1 MIKQAV
7 PERPVFFSVGYVIIF
22 PVIFQ
27 KKNCL
32 IFALSILH
40 ILISSCSSGQENEGT
55 DTSVDYANPTSTE
68 APLAARVNGEG
79 IFLTEYEAE
88 LKRYQAGIEH
98 LGEQYDPELAKQEVM
113 DDLIA
118 QTLFAQAAAA
128 QNYYVDEEDLQ
139 EKIDQFAETTGG
151 QDVLQAWISENFYEP
166 DSFRAAVSRDMAV
179 IWMRNYLIELVPQT
193 AEQVHAR
200 QILVNSENEAI
211 GIQRQL
217 EVGTSFK
224 SLAFSF
230 DPLTGGE
237 LGWFPRGYLLQPEV
251 ENAAF
256 SMQPGQYSGT
266 ITTSFGFHI
275 VEVVEVDPKHP
286 LSQDALLF
294 VQRQVL
300 DNWLDEQINQSAIE
314 ILIP

>member
-1 MIKQAV
+1 MILK
-7 PERPVFFSVGYVIIF
+7 
-22 PVIFQ
+22 
-27 KKNCL
+27 KKNNL
-32 IFALSILH
+32 TVALSVVLV
-40 ILISSCSSGQENEGT
+40 LLSSCSPGQDSGGT
-55 DTSVDYANPTSTE
+55 DTPVDVANPTPTE
-68 APLAARVNGEG
+68 ASLAARVNNEG
-79 IFLTEYEAE
+79 ILLAEYEAE
-88 LKRYQAGIEH
+88 LKRYQAGV
-98 LGEQYDPELAKQEVM
+98 EQLNEQFDPELAKQEVM
-113 DDLIA
+113 DDLVA
-118 QTLFAQAAAA
+118 QTLFAQAAAD
-128 QNYYVDEEDLQ
+128 QNYYVDEADLQ
-139 EKIDQFAETTGG
+139 AEIDQYAEAAGG
-151 QDVLQAWISENFYEP
+151 QGVLQAWISENFYDP

-179 IWMRNYLIELVPQT
+179 IWMRNYLIAQVPQT

-224 SLAFSF
+224 SLAFSY

-256 SMQPGQYSGT
+256 SLQPGQYSG
-266 ITTSFGFHI
+266 IIPTSLGFHI
-275 VEVVEVDPKHP
+275 VEVIEVDPQHS

-300 DNWLDEQINQSAIE
+300 ENWLDEQITQSTIE
-314 ILIP
+314 ILIN

>member
-1 MIKQAV
+1 M
-7 PERPVFFSVGYVIIF
+7 
-22 PVIFQ
+22 IFQ
-27 KKNCL
+27 KKNSL
-32 IFALSILH
+32 TVALLVVIIL
-40 ILISSCSSGQENEGT
+40 LSSCSSGQESRDT
-55 DTSVDYANPTSTE
+55 DTPVDVANPTPTE
-68 APLAARVNGEG
+68 PPLAARVNGEG
-79 IFLTEYEAE
+79 ILLAEYEAE

-98 LGEQYDPELAKQEVM
+98 LDEQYDPELAKQEVM

-118 QTLFAQAAAA
+118 QTLFAQVAAAH
-128 QNYYVDEEDLQ
+128 NYYVDEVDLQ
-139 EKIDQFAETTGG
+139 AKIDQFAETTGG

-166 DSFRAAVSRDMAV
+166 DSFHAAVSRDMAV
-179 IWMRNYLIELVPQT
+179 IWMRNYLIAQVPQT

-217 EVGTSFK
+217 EIGTSFK

-256 SMQPGQYSGT
+256 SMAPGQYSEI

-275 VEVVEVDPKHP
+275 VEVIEVDPKRP

-294 VQRQVL
+294 MQHQAL
-300 DNWLDEQINQSAIE
+300 ENWLDEQINQSAIE

>member
-1 MIKQAV
+1 M
-7 PERPVFFSVGYVIIF
+7 
-22 PVIFQ
+22 IFQ
-27 KKNCL
+27 KKNSL
-32 IFALSILH
+32 TFALSVVLIL
-40 ILISSCSSGQENEGT
+40 LSSCSSGQGSSDA
-55 DTSVDYANPTSTE
+55 DTPVDVANPTPTE
-68 APLAARVNGEG
+68 APLAVRVNGEG
-79 IFLTEYEAE
+79 VLLAEYEAE
-88 LKRYQAGIEH
+88 LKRYQAGIEQ

-118 QTLFAQAAAA
+118 QTLFAQTATA
-128 QNYYVDEEDLQ
+128 QNYYVDEVDLQ
-139 EKIDQFAETTGG
+139 AEIDQYTEAAGG
-151 QDVLQAWISENFYEP
+151 QDVLQIWISENFYDS

-179 IWMRNYLIELVPQT
+179 IWARNYLIAQVPQT

-200 QILVNSENEAI
+200 QILVKSENEAI

-224 SLAFSF
+224 SLAFSY

-237 LGWFPRGYLLQPEV
+237 LGWFPRGYLLQPDV

-256 SMQPGQYSGT
+256 SLQPGQYSG
-266 ITTSFGFHI
+266 IILTSFGYHI
-275 VEVVEVDPKHP
+275 VEVIEVDPQHS

-294 VQRQVL
+294 VQRQAL
-300 DNWLDEQINQSAIE
+300 ENWLDEQITQSTIE

>member
-1 MIKQAV
+1 M
-7 PERPVFFSVGYVIIF
+7 
-22 PVIFQ
+22 IFQ
-27 KKNCL
+27 KKNSL
-32 IFALSILH
+32 TFTLTVVL
-40 ILISSCSSGQENEGT
+40 LLLSSCSSGQGSSET
-55 DTSVDYANPTSTE
+55 DTPVDVTNPTPTE

-79 IFLTEYEAE
+79 VLLAEYEAE
-88 LKRYQAGIEH
+88 LKRYQAGIEQ

-118 QTLFAQAAAA
+118 QTLFAQTAAA
-128 QNYYVDEEDLQ
+128 QNYYVDEVDLQ
-139 EKIDQFAETTGG
+139 AEIDQYAEAAGG
-151 QDVLQAWISENFYEP
+151 QDVLQVWISENFYNS

-179 IWMRNYLIELVPQT
+179 IWARNYLIAQVPQT

-200 QILVNSENEAI
+200 QILVKSENEAI

-224 SLAFSF
+224 SLAFSY

-237 LGWFPRGYLLQPEV
+237 LGWFPRGYLLQPDV

-256 SMQPGQYSGT
+256 SLQSGQYSG
-266 ITTSFGFHI
+266 IIPTSFGYHI
-275 VEVVEVDPKHP
+275 VEVIEVDPQHS

-294 VQRQVL
+294 VQRQAL
-300 DNWLDEQINQSAIE
+300 ENWLDEQITQSTIE

>member
-1 MIKQAV
+1 
-7 PERPVFFSVGYVIIF
+7 
-22 PVIFQ
+22 VIFQ

-32 IFALSILH
+32 ILALSILL
-40 ILISSCSSGQENEGT
+40 ILISSCSSGQEIEGT
-55 DTSVDYANPTSTE
+55 DTPVDYANPTPTE
-68 APLAARVNGEG
+68 APLAGRVNDEG
-79 IFLTEYEAE
+79 ILLAEYEAE
-88 LKRYQAGIEH
+88 LKRYQAGIEQ
-98 LGEQYDPELAKQEVM
+98 LGEQFDPELAKQEVM
-113 DDLIA
+113 DDLVA
-118 QTLFAQAAAA
+118 QTLYSQAAAV
-128 QNYYVDEEDLQ
+128 QNYYVDEVDLQ
-139 EKIDQFAETTGG
+139 AKIDQFAETTGG

-179 IWMRNYLIELVPQT
+179 IWMRNYLIAQVPQT

-217 EVGTSFK
+217 EVGNSFK

-256 SMQPGQYSGT
+256 SIQPEQYSGI

-275 VEVVEVDPKHP
+275 VEVIEVDPKHP
-286 LSQDALLF
+286 LSLDALLF
-294 VQRQVL
+294 MQHQAL
-300 DNWLDEQINQSAIE
+300 ENWLDEQINQSAIE

>member
-1 MIKQAV
+1 M
-7 PERPVFFSVGYVIIF
+7 
-22 PVIFQ
+22 IFQ
-27 KKNCL
+27 KKNSL
-32 IFALSILH
+32 TLALSIVI
-40 ILISSCSSGQENEGT
+40 ILLSSCSSGQESR
-55 DTSVDYANPTSTE
+55 DADPPADVADPTPTE

-79 IFLTEYEAE
+79 ILLAEYEAE
-88 LKRYQAGIEH
+88 LKRYQAGIEQ
-98 LGEQYDPELAKQEVM
+98 LGEQYDPELATQEVL
-113 DDLIA
+113 DDLVA
-118 QTLFAQAAAA
+118 QTLFTQTAAA
-128 QNYYVDEEDLQ
+128 QNYYVDEVDLQ
-139 EKIDQFAETTGG
+139 AEIDQYSEAAGG
-151 QDVLQAWISENFYEP
+151 QEVLQTWISENFYDS

-179 IWMRNYLIELVPQT
+179 IWARNYLIAQVSQT

-200 QILVNSENEAI
+200 QILVKSENEAI

-224 SLAFSF
+224 SLAFSY

-256 SMQPGQYSGT
+256 SLQPGQYSG
-266 ITTSFGFHI
+266 IVPTSFGYHI
-275 VEVVEVDPKHP
+275 VEVIEVDPQHP

-294 VQRQVL
+294 MQRQAL
-300 DNWLDEQINQSAIE
+300 ENWLDEQITQSTIE

>member
-1 MIKQAV
+1 M
-7 PERPVFFSVGYVIIF
+7 
-22 PVIFQ
+22 IFQ
-27 KKNCL
+27 KKNSL
-32 IFALSILH
+32 TLALSIVI
-40 ILISSCSSGQENEGT
+40 ILLSSCSSGQESR
-55 DTSVDYANPTSTE
+55 DADPPVDVADPTPTE

-79 IFLTEYEAE
+79 ILLAEYEAE
-88 LKRYQAGIEH
+88 LKRYRAGIEQ
-98 LGEQYDPELAKQEVM
+98 LGEQFDPELAKQEVM
-113 DDLIA
+113 DDLVA
-118 QTLFAQAAAA
+118 QTLFAQTAAA
-128 QNYYVDEEDLQ
+128 QNYYVDEVDLQ
-139 EKIDQFAETTGG
+139 AEIDQYEEAAGG
-151 QDVLQAWISENFYEP
+151 QDVLQIWISENFYDL
-166 DSFRAAVSRDMAV
+166 DSFREAVSRDMAV
-179 IWMRNYLIELVPQT
+179 IWMRNSLIAQVPQT

-217 EVGTSFK
+217 EVGNSFK

-256 SMQPGQYSGT
+256 SIQPGYYSGI
-266 ITTSFGFHI
+266 ITTSLGFHI
-275 VEVVEVDPKHP
+275 VEVIEVDPNHP

-294 VQRQVL
+294 MQHQAL
-300 DNWLDEQINQSAIE
+300 ENWLDEQINQSTIE

>member
-1 MIKQAV
+1 
-7 PERPVFFSVGYVIIF
+7 
-22 PVIFQ
+22 VIFQ
-27 KKNCL
+27 KKNSL
-32 IFALSILH
+32 TLALSIVI
-40 ILISSCSSGQENEGT
+40 ILLSSCSSGQESR
-55 DTSVDYANPTSTE
+55 DADPPADVADPTPTE

-79 IFLTEYEAE
+79 ILLAEYEAE
-88 LKRYQAGIEH
+88 LKRYQAGIEQ
-98 LGEQYDPELAKQEVM
+98 LGEQYDPELATQEVL
-113 DDLIA
+113 DDLVA
-118 QTLFAQAAAA
+118 QTLFTQTAAA
-128 QNYYVDEEDLQ
+128 QNYYVDEVDLQ
-139 EKIDQFAETTGG
+139 AEIDQYSEAAGG
-151 QDVLQAWISENFYEP
+151 QEVLQTWISENFYDS

-179 IWMRNYLIELVPQT
+179 IWARNYLIAQVSQT

-200 QILVNSENEAI
+200 QILVKSENEAI

-224 SLAFSF
+224 SLAFSY

-256 SMQPGQYSGT
+256 SLQPGQYSG
-266 ITTSFGFHI
+266 IVPTSFGYHI
-275 VEVVEVDPKHP
+275 VEVIEVDPQHP

-294 VQRQVL
+294 MQRQAL
-300 DNWLDEQINQSAIE
+300 ENWLDEQITQSTIE

>member
-1 MIKQAV
+1 
-7 PERPVFFSVGYVIIF
+7 
-22 PVIFQ
+22 VIFQ
-27 KKNCL
+27 KKNG
-32 IFALSILH
+32 FAVALSVVFFL
-40 ILISSCSSGQENEGT
+40 LVSCSSGQESGST
-55 DTSVDYANPTSTE
+55 DAQIDIANPTPTE
-68 APLAARVNGEG
+68 ASLAARVNDEG
-79 IFLTEYEAE
+79 ILLTEYEAE
-88 LKRYQAGIEH
+88 MKRYQAGIEQ
-98 LGEQYDPELAKQEVM
+98 LGEQFDPELARQEVI
-113 DDLIA
+113 DDLVA

-128 QNYYVDEEDLQ
+128 QNYYVDEVDLQ
-139 EKIDQFAETTGG
+139 AEIDQYAETTGG
-151 QDVLQAWISENFYEP
+151 QDVLQAWISENFYDP

-179 IWMRNYLIELVPQT
+179 IWMRNYLIAQVPQT

-224 SLAFSF
+224 SLAFLY

-237 LGWFPRGYLLQPEV
+237 LGWFPHGYLLQPEV

-256 SMQPGQYSGT
+256 SMQPGQYSG
-266 ITTSFGFHI
+266 IIPTSFGFHI
-275 VEVVEVDPKHP
+275 VEVIEVDPKHS

-294 VQRQVL
+294 VQRQAL
-300 DNWLDEQINQSAIE
+300 ENWLDEQINQSTIK

>member
-1 MIKQAV
+1 M
-7 PERPVFFSVGYVIIF
+7 
-22 PVIFQ
+22 
-27 KKNCL
+27 
-32 IFALSILH
+32 
-40 ILISSCSSGQENEGT
+40 SSCSSGQESEGT
-55 DTSVDYANPTSTE
+55 DTSVDIANPTPTE
-68 APLAARVNGEG
+68 APLAAKVNDEG
-79 IFLTEYEAE
+79 ILLAEYEAE
-88 LKRYQAGIEH
+88 LKRYQAGIEQ
-98 LGEQYDPELAKQEVM
+98 LGEQFDPELAKQEVM
-113 DDLIA
+113 DDLVA
-118 QTLFAQAAAA
+118 QTLFSQAAAA
-128 QNYYVDEEDLQ
+128 QNYYVDEVDLQ
-139 EKIDQFAETTGG
+139 AKIDQFAETTGG

-179 IWMRNYLIELVPQT
+179 IWMRNYLIAQVPQT

-217 EVGTSFK
+217 EVGNSFK

-256 SMQPGQYSGT
+256 SIQPEQYSGI

-275 VEVVEVDPKHP
+275 VEVIEVDPKHP

-294 VQRQVL
+294 VQRQAL

>member
-1 MIKQAV
+1 
-7 PERPVFFSVGYVIIF
+7 VILK
-22 PVIFQ
+22 
-27 KKNCL
+27 KKNSL
-32 IFALSILH
+32 TVALSVALV
-40 ILISSCSSGQENEGT
+40 LLSSCSSGRESGST
-55 DTSVDYANPTSTE
+55 DTPVDVANPTPTE
-68 APLAARVNGEG
+68 ASLAARVNDEG
-79 IFLTEYEAE
+79 ILLAEYEAE
-88 LKRYQAGIEH
+88 LKRYQTGIEQ
-98 LGEQYDPELAKQEVM
+98 LGEQFDPEMAKQEVI
-113 DDLIA
+113 DDIVA

-128 QNYYVDEEDLQ
+128 QNYYVDEADLQ
-139 EKIDQFAETTGG
+139 AEIDQYAEAAGG
-151 QDVLQAWISENFYEP
+151 QDVLQAWISENFYDP

-179 IWMRNYLIELVPQT
+179 IWMRNYLIAQVPQT

-200 QILVNSENEAI
+200 QILVNGENEAI

-224 SLAFSF
+224 SLAFSY

-256 SMQPGQYSGT
+256 SLQSGQYSG
-266 ITTSFGFHI
+266 IIPTSLGFHI
-275 VEVVEVDPKHP
+275 VEVIEVDPQHS

-300 DNWLDEQINQSAIE
+300 ENWLDEQITQSTIE
-314 ILIP
+314 ILIN

>member
-1 MIKQAV
+1 
-7 PERPVFFSVGYVIIF
+7 
-22 PVIFQ
+22 VIFQ
-27 KKNCL
+27 KKNSL
-32 IFALSILH
+32 TAALSIVL
-40 ILISSCSSGQENEGT
+40 ILLSSCSSGQGSKDT
-55 DTSVDYANPTSTE
+55 DTPVETANPTPTE

-79 IFLTEYEAE
+79 ILLTEYEAE
-88 LKRYQAGIEH
+88 LKRYQAGMEQ

-113 DDLIA
+113 DYLVA
-118 QTLFAQAAAA
+118 QTLFTQAAAA
-128 QNYYVDEEDLQ
+128 QNYFIDEVDLQ
-139 EKIDQFAETTGG
+139 AKIDQYAETAGG
-151 QDVLQAWISENFYEP
+151 QDVLQAWISENFFDS

-179 IWMRNYLIELVPQT
+179 IWMRNYLIAQVPQI
-193 AEQVHAR
+193 AEQIHAR
-200 QILVNSENEAI
+200 QILVRSENEAI

-224 SLAFSF
+224 SLAFSY

-256 SMQPGQYSGT
+256 SLQSGQYSG
-266 ITTSFGFHI
+266 IIPTSFGFHI
-275 VEVVEVDPKHP
+275 VEVIEVDPQHS

-294 VQRQVL
+294 VQRQAIE
-300 DNWLDEQINQSAIE
+300 NWLDEQITQSTIE

>member
-1 MIKQAV
+1 M
-7 PERPVFFSVGYVIIF
+7 
-22 PVIFQ
+22 
-27 KKNCL
+27 
-32 IFALSILH
+32 
-40 ILISSCSSGQENEGT
+40 SSCSSGQESEGT
-55 DTSVDYANPTSTE
+55 DTSVDVASPTPTK
-68 APLAARVNGEG
+68 APLAARVNYEG
-79 IFLTEYEAE
+79 ILLAEYEAE
-88 LKRYQAGIEH
+88 LKRYQAGIEQ
-98 LGEQYDPELAKQEVM
+98 LGEQFDLELAKQEVM
-113 DDLIA
+113 DDLVA

-128 QNYYVDEEDLQ
+128 QNYYVDEVDLQ
-139 EKIDQFAETTGG
+139 AEIDQFAETTGG
-151 QDVLQAWISENFYEP
+151 QDVLQAWISENFYDS
-166 DSFRAAVSRDMAV
+166 DSFREAVSRDMAV
-179 IWMRNYLIELVPQT
+179 IWMRNYLIAQVPQT

-217 EVGTSFK
+217 EVGNSFK

-256 SMQPGQYSGT
+256 SIQPGQYSG
-266 ITTSFGFHI
+266 IINTSFGFHI
-275 VEVVEVDPKHP
+275 VEVIEVDPKYP

-294 VQRQVL
+294 MQHQAL
-300 DNWLDEQINQSAIE
+300 ENWLDEQINQSTIE